1 MADPFLVQDIES
13 GGTTPLNAEAA
24 AIWEQALTQASAYLA
39 ELLTRADREA
49 LFAGVFGR
57 AGTEATVFEANK
69 QALLATIGGDGLQ
82 IAVDLRSNGELAG
95 AFAAYAASGH
105 TGLERIYVNADKLNN
120 GLLDVNL
127 ATSALLEEFGHAL
140 DRRLNGG
147 VDSPGDEGQLFA
159 AEVTG
164 VVLTAEQRAAIDAE
178 DDTATLTIEGV
189 EVLVELANGTAGTT
203 GTAGTNGTSAP
214 STSNATAGG
223 TGGTGNP
230 GTLGGTG
237 GVGGTGGRGGQGR
250 TTTSYPPDGAAGG
263 AGGLGGAGGTGVS
276 GTLGSVGTAG
286 QVVDSSQTLS
296 GTEIIGGQGGTGG
309 TGGAGGA
316 GGKGGTGG
324 VGGKGGDVG
333 GTAESAQSG
342 DGGRG
347 GSGGRGGN
355 GGTGGV
361 GGVGGSGGAGIS
373 VVSNAQLTL
382 SQSATITGGAG
393 GNGGTG

>member
-82 IAVDLRSNGELAG
+82 IAVDLRSDDELGG

-105 TGLERIYVNADKLNN
+105 TGSERIYVNADKLNN
-120 GLLDVNL
+120 GLLDVTL

-178 DDTATLTIEGV
+178 DDTAVLTIEGV
-189 EVLVELANGTAGTT
+189 QVVVEQADGTVGSRGSNGTNSTL
-203 GTAGTNGTSAP
+203 AP
-214 STSNATAGG
+214 SSQATAGG
-223 TGGTGNP
+223 AGGNGTA

-237 GVGGTGGRGGQGR
+237 GAGGTGGRGGSGASVS
-250 TTTSYPPDGAAGG
+250 TTTTQKVPKAGAV
-263 AGGLGGAGGTGVS
+263 GGLGGNGAKGGTGVS
-276 GTLGSVGTAG
+276 GTLGSVGAAG
-286 QVVDSSQTLS
+286 LVVDSTTTLS
-296 GTEIIGGQGGTGG
+296 GTEITGGQGGTGFS
-309 TGGAGGA
+309 GGAGG
-316 GGKGGTGG
+316 
-324 VGGKGGDVG
+324 V
-333 GTAESAQSG
+333 
-342 DGGRG
+342 
-347 GSGGRGGN
+347 GGRGGN
-355 GGTGGV
+355 GG
-361 GGVGGSGGAGIS
+361 
-373 VVSNAQLTL
+373 N
-382 SQSATITGGAG
+382 G
-393 GNGGTG
+393 GNGGSQNDPAVTSSAEKMVNLAALVARAATVASEGLAEMVAEEARVSAFLQTPS